1 MRSVSFFYGAQ
12 SDYMGINDRNLEAL
26 VYKWRETLDAAQRR
40 QISEDMQRL
49 LADQMYWVN
58 VSGYPF
64 FQAYQEYV
72 KDFTF
77 YDQTNFALEKVWLK
91 K

>member
-12 SDYMGINDRNLEAL
+12 SDYMGINDLDLQAL
-26 VYKWRETLDAAQRR
+26 VYKWRESLDQAQRR
-40 QISEDMQRL
+40 QASEAIQRL

-64 FQAYQEYV
+64 YQAYRDYV
-72 KDFTF
+72 KDFVF
-77 YDQTNFALEKVWLK
+77 YDQTAFLLEKVWLNK
-91 K
+91 